1 MAQTTP
7 NHAQTVS
14 GWAAHNSSGKITY
27 FLFKRRENGIN
38 DVTIKILYCGR
49 KSGPPCPRRCHG
61 FNGDITMY
69 LGLLIPTSLPPVN
82 YQSSHCSSFP
92 TPPPH
97 SDPLRWPIADPNC
110 RTMAKKQLEPEHISS
125 ANAVFL
131 GTLAPIVNGP
141 TWTTLRFAF
150 VMLGVYLDVML
161 GSAFFSSDF

>member
-1 MAQTTP
+1 MPSETSWLQWG
-7 NHAQTVS
+7 H
-14 GWAAHNSSGKITY
+14 H
-27 FLFKRRENGIN
+27 
-38 DVTIKILYCGR
+38 
-49 KSGPPCPRRCHG
+49 H
-61 FNGDITMY
+61 

-110 RTMAKKQLEPEHISS
+110 HTMVKKQSEPEQILP

-131 GTLAPIVNGP
+131 GILAPNVNGP

-150 VMLGVYLDVML
+150 VMLGVCLAVML
-161 GSAFFSSDF
+161 GSAFSSNDS